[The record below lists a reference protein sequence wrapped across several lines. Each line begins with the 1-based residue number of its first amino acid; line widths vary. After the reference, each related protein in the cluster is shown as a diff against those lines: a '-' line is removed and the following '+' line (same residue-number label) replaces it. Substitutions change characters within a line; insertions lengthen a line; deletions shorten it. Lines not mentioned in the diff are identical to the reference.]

1 MVVVKESPGAL
12 GLTEGDLIEMYH
24 KVVLTRALSA
34 RMWIL
39 NRMGRAPFAITGDG
53 HEVAQVASAFLLKP
67 GKDWVVPYY
76 RDMGV
81 VLTVGMTPRE
91 VMLGFLAKAADP
103 SSGGRQMPSHFGHAG
118 LRIVTGSS
126 PVATQI
132 PHAVGIALASKLRG
146 EKDATIV
153 YFGDGATSKGDF
165 HEGLNFAGVHRLPV
179 VFFCE
184 NNGYAIS
191 VPVKKQMA
199 IAQVSQR
206 AAGYGFPGVT
216 VDGNDALAVYAASKE
231 ALQRARGG
239 DGPTLIEA
247 VVQRLVPH
255 SSDDD
260 QRRYRSQEEI
270 EAGKL
275 ADPVPLFKAYLE
287 KEGLP
292 DGRAERGDQQTR
304 GQGSGRRH
312 RFRREEPLSGAG
324 GRADSSLRIG
334 GGLGNG
340 DEDRNRGSARRSP
353 RGDAARRARPGDGR
367 GRGGGRRLPRHRGFP
382 RRLRARAGSSIR
394 PWRNR

>member
-1 MVVVKESPGAL
+1 
-12 GLTEGDLIEMYH
+12 
-24 KVVLTRALSA
+24 
-34 RMWIL
+34 
-39 NRMGRAPFAITGDG
+39 
-53 HEVAQVASAFLLKP
+53 
-67 GKDWVVPYY
+67 
-76 RDMGV
+76 MGV
-81 VLTVGMTPRE
+81 VLTVGMTPRDL
-91 VMLGFLAKAADP
+91 MLGLLAKAADP

-118 LRIVTGSS
+118 LRIVSGSS

-132 PHAVGIALASKLRG
+132 PHAAGIALASKLRG

-191 VPVKKQMA
+191 VPLKKQMA

-231 ALQRARGG
+231 ALRRARAGE
-239 DGPTLIEA
+239 GPTLIEA

-275 ADPVPLFKAYLE
+275 ADPVPQFKAYLE
-287 KEGLP
+287 EQGLLTAEQNEEINKRVAKEV
-292 DGRAERGDQQTR
+292 DDATDFAEKSPYPEPEEALTR
-304 GQGSGRRH
+304 VYGS
-312 RFRREEPLSGAG
+312 REG
-324 GRADSSLRIG
+324 
-334 GGLGNG
+334 
-340 DEDRNRGSARRSP
+340 
-353 RGDAARRARPGDGR
+353 
-367 GRGGGRRLPRHRGFP
+367 
-382 RRLRARAGSSIR
+382 
-394 PWRNR
+394 

>member
-12 GLTEGDLIEMYH
+12 GLTGGDLIEMYY
-24 KVVLTRALSA
+24 KVVLSRALSA

-39 NRMGRAPFAITGDG
+39 NRMGRAPFAITCDG
-53 HEVAQVASAFLLKP
+53 HEVAQVASAFCLKP

-81 VLTVGMTPRE
+81 VLTVGMAPRDL
-91 VMLGFLAKAADP
+91 MLGFLAKAADP
-103 SSGGRQMPSHFGHAG
+103 SSGGRQMPSHFGHAK
-118 LRIVTGSS
+118 LRIVSGSS

-132 PHAVGIALASKLRG
+132 PHAAGIALASKLRG

-165 HEGLNFAGVHRLPV
+165 HEGLNFAGVHHLPV

-191 VPVKKQMA
+191 VPLKKQMA
-199 IAQVSQR
+199 IARVSQR

-216 VDGNDALAVYAASKE
+216 LDGNDPLAVYAASKE
-231 ALQRARGG
+231 ALQRARSGG
-239 DGPTLIEA
+239 GPTLIEA

-270 EAGKL
+270 EAIKL
-275 ADPVPLFKAYLE
+275 ADPIPRFKAYLE
-287 KEGLP
+287 EQGFLTAEQNEEINKRVAKEVDDATDFAEKSPLP
-292 DGRAERGDQQTR
+292 
-304 GQGSGRRH
+304 
-312 RFRREEPLSGAG
+312 EP
-324 GRADSSLRIG
+324 
-334 GGLGNG
+334 
-340 DEDRNRGSARRSP
+340 EDAVTGVY
-353 RGDAARRARPGDGR
+353 GTEG
-367 GRGGGRRLPRHRGFP
+367 
-382 RRLRARAGSSIR
+382 
-394 PWRNR
+394 